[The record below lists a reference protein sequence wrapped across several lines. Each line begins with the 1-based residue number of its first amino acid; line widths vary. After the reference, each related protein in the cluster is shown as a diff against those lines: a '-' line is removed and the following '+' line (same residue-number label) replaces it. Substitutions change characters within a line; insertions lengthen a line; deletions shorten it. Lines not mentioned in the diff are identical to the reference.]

1 MLDDLND
8 SLKELLIKNLRADGP
23 IDVSFEQP
31 TRDWSAKINRP
42 TVNFFLLKLLENRKL
57 RDINWRNHQIQ
68 DMVERTWAPRRVD
81 VYYMVTAWATE
92 PEDEYHLLW
101 RALAILLR
109 FSPLPEDYYTGQLKA
124 QEHPVAT
131 EIAQTEILENP
142 AEIWSALNNEFKPS
156 ISLRV
161 TLDLDLG
168 IIEKQP
174 LVLTKKVVF
183 ADRESGKRLVGEQV
197 LQIGGTVFDKNG
209 DPLPAV
215 QVRVVE
221 RDQSIASDVQGRYS
235 FSSVP
240 PGAYTLEATA
250 PDGTKRQRKVSWGED
265 RDYDFTF

>member
-1 MLDDLND
+1 MLDDLNA
-8 SLKELLIKNLRADGP
+8 SLKELLVANLKADGP

-57 RDINWRNHQIQ
+57 RDINFRNHQIQ
-68 DMVERTWAPRRVD
+68 DIMQRTWAPRRVD
-81 VYYMVTAWATE
+81 IYFMVTAWATE

-101 RALAILLR
+101 RTLAILLR
-109 FSPLPEDYYTGQLKA
+109 FSPLPDEFHIGQMKL
-124 QEHPVAT
+124 QEHQVVT

-174 LVLTKKVVF
+174 LVLTKRVLF
-183 ADRESGKRLVGEQV
+183 ADRETGRRITGEEV
-197 LQIGGTVFDKNG
+197 LQIGGTVYDKSG
-209 DPLPAV
+209 EPLPGAR
-215 QVRVVE
+215 VRVVE
-221 RDQSIASDVQGRYS
+221 RDQGTTTDENGRFS
-235 FSSVP
+235 FTTVP
-240 PGAYTLEATA
+240 PGSYTLEAEG
-250 PDGTKRQRKVSWGED
+250 PDGSRRQRKVRWGLD
-265 RDYDFTF
+265 RDYDFTL